1 MLYVIWQNATG
12 TDPSTAVVSTWCNR
26 QGIWKDSVFRKCVE
40 KSCGSGSAR
49 VRSVTHTGMD
59 STHGLSSVLTFVR
72 KGFSASMEQV
82 FHNPVTLMT
91 LLKHMGIRLH
101 CMLPVSLMKLYIETL
116 QRILTLTK
124 QITMESEDKFETR
137 PTFARW

>member
-1 MLYVIWQNATG
+1 
-12 TDPSTAVVSTWCNR
+12 
-26 QGIWKDSVFRKCVE
+26 
-40 KSCGSGSAR
+40 
-49 VRSVTHTGMD
+49 MD

-101 CMLPVSLMKLYIETL
+101 CMIPVSLMKLYIETL

-137 PTFARW
+137 PTFAR